1 MNLPTRIT
9 AQALLGLMLI
19 ATQIARADNCESA
32 RRDLD
37 ARISEA
43 ASEDPRHDRFRG
55 SRWLRQS
62 PFLHAELLAAS
73 DDAAKI
79 RAVLDAMANL
89 DRSALALELGKNA
102 RDIPSP
108 DCWKQAVD
116 LLLSTPD
123 ALTGLRSEEPS
134 DHYRRWPRALGPYAI
149 AKPFLRRGAA
159 RWQSQERAAIAKG
172 RAPVRLAFGPP
183 AATNDTR
190 AVAMATLREHLH
202 AARKAHPLGWPE
214 LNEAQLAS
222 AFALFAPALRTSDT
236 RDHGRIGRLEGRAG
250 RPFVDTSTPTGYT
263 EASHVRH
270 RGEVL
275 LQLTYTFW
283 FTERPRTGVLDPYGG
298 PVDGLVLRTTLAM
311 DGRPLVWESIHPC
324 GCYYTVFLPE
334 DRSGHYENPEEGTP
348 EPAMVLPGPKSDAP
362 IALHYTPDTHYLR
375 FMTDARG
382 DGITTMSEAYEL
394 APYDLLI
401 ESGPARPPFRPDGI
415 LHGTTRGERWF
426 LWPSGV
432 ANPGAMRSSGRHAT
446 AFLGTRA
453 FDRAELLGGRLLNGD
468 Q

>member
-9 AQALLGLMLI
+9 AQALLGLMLF
-19 ATQIARADNCESA
+19 ATQDARAESCEST
-32 RRDLD
+32 RQDLD
-37 ARISEA
+37 VRISEA
-43 ASEDPRHDRFRG
+43 ATEDPRHDRLTG

-62 PFLHAELLAAS
+62 PFLHAELLAAN
-73 DDAAKI
+73 DARST

-89 DRSALALELGKNA
+89 DRSALELELGKTA
-102 RDIPSP
+102 QDVPSQ

-116 LLLSTPD
+116 QLLSTAD
-123 ALTGLRSEEPS
+123 ALTELRSEEPA
-134 DHYRRWPRALGPYAI
+134 DHYRRWPRALGPYTI
-149 AKPFLRRGAA
+149 ARPFLRQGAA
-159 RWQSQERAAIAKG
+159 RWRSRERAAIAKG
-172 RAPVRLAFGPP
+172 RAPVRLAFAPP
-183 AATNDTR
+183 AATDGAR
-190 AVAMATLREHLH
+190 AAGMAALRQQLHVAQN
-202 AARKAHPLGWPE
+202 AHPLGWPE

-263 EASHVRH
+263 EASYVRH

-311 DGRPLVWESIHPC
+311 DGRPLLWESIHPC
-324 GCYYTVFLPE
+324 GCYYTVFLPA
-334 DRSGHYENPEEGTP
+334 DRSGRYENPENGSP

-375 FMTDARG
+375 FMTDAREER
-382 DGITTMSEAYEL
+382 IKATSESYAL
-394 APYDLLI
+394 ARYDMLL

-415 LHGTTRGERWF
+415 LHGTARGERWF

-432 ANPGAMRSSGRHAT
+432 RNPGAMRSSGRQAT
-446 AFLGTRA
+446 AFLGTRT
-453 FDRAELLGGRLLNGD
+453 FDRAELLGGRLLD
-468 Q
+468 TEQ